1 MPEHSTQNDKNK
13 KRKADSSLELRIQ
26 HWSKIDSTHPD
37 LPRYHLVQ
45 HKQEIFF
52 PRSPDCYDHPE
63 ATTEIGGGHTLMRSL
78 SKSLRQRRQELPSS
92 SLTNQ
97 DPPLGQWVEGILSQP
112 QNNILKLN
120 LSTSK
125 AREKGGMDAG

>member
-1 MPEHSTQNDKNK
+1 
-13 KRKADSSLELRIQ
+13 
-26 HWSKIDSTHPD
+26 
-37 LPRYHLVQ
+37 
-45 HKQEIFF
+45 
-52 PRSPDCYDHPE
+52 
-63 ATTEIGGGHTLMRSL
+63 MRSL
-78 SKSLRQRRQELPSS
+78 SKSLRQGRQELPRS